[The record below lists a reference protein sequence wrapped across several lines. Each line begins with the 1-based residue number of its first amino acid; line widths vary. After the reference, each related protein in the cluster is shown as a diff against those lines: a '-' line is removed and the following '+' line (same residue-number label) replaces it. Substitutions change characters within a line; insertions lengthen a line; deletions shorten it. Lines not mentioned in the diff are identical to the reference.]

1 MIWNIE
7 EGLKLTV
14 EQLERA
20 EAQRV
25 AMTARTLEFFDKYD
39 LLLCPATIVPPF
51 PVENRYVAECAG
63 KKFDNYVEW
72 LGIVY
77 AITLVCCPALS
88 LPCGF
93 TASGLPVGLQ
103 VVAPPRGEAQLLA
116 GSRCWRIF
124 WACAARRRSIRGRR
138 NSAIG
143 RRVSTDAAFSGSCGN
158 PARPVVVTCCYA
170 RRTDPGQRDRTSP
183 SWRPIM
189 TDQAIKPAD
198 DHFDIQD
205 VERRIKAIFI
215 GSIGNLVEWYDFYAY
230 TAFAL
235 YFAPAFFPNSDPVVQ
250 QLNAAV
256 LFAATFLMRPL
267 GGWLFGFIADRHGRR
282 LSLTLSV
289 VCMCFGSLII
299 AVTPTYATI
308 GIAAPAILALAR
320 IIEGLSLGGE
330 YGASAT
336 YLTEVA
342 DPKHRGFYSSF
353 QYVTLIG
360 GQLTAIIVLL
370 LLQKVFLTPEQLKDW
385 GWRIP
390 FVIGALLAIFAAVMR
405 RNLHETEA
413 FEEAKKLTKPTGSIR
428 GLLKYPRELLLV
440 VGLTAGGTAAFYT
453 FTTYMQTFVRLS
465 VGLTEDQT
473 TFVIFGSLIF
483 ATLLQPIYGAPVRPH
498 RPQAAADLLRRRR
511 HAGDGPDPDHAE
523 GDQIAVHGLPADLR
537 RLDLRR
543 RLHLDQRHR
552 EGRTVPDQCPRARR
566 RPALC
571 HHGIA
576 VRRHRA
582 GGRALFQDAGA

>member
-1 MIWNIE
+1 M
-7 EGLKLTV
+7 
-14 EQLERA
+14 A
-20 EAQRV
+20 EAH
-25 AMTARTLEFFDKYD
+25 
-39 LLLCPATIVPPF
+39 P
-51 PVENRYVAECAG
+51 
-63 KKFDNYVEW
+63 
-72 LGIVY
+72 
-77 AITLVCCPALS
+77 
-88 LPCGF
+88 GF
-93 TASGLPVGLQ
+93 QVGPGRSGQ
-103 VVAPPRGEAQLLA
+103 VVGRNRAWAAPASDAVWKGWLRLSEGCIV
-116 GSRCWRIF
+116 RT
-124 WACAARRRSIRGRR
+124 RRS
-138 NSAIG
+138 
-143 RRVSTDAAFSGSCGN
+143 DK
-158 PARPVVVTCCYA
+158 
-170 RRTDPGQRDRTSP
+170 
-183 SWRPIM
+183 
-189 TDQAIKPAD
+189 TDQAIKPASA
-198 DHFDIQD
+198 HLDIQD
-205 VERRIKAIFI
+205 MERRIKSILI
-215 GSIGNLVEWYDFYAY
+215 GSVGNLVEWYDFYAY

-235 YFAPAFFPNSDPVVQ
+235 YFAPAFFPSTDPVVQ

-267 GGWLFGFIADRHGRR
+267 GGWLFGFIADRYGRR
-282 LSLTLSV
+282 RSLTLSV

-342 DPKHRGFYSSF
+342 DPRHRGFYSSF

-360 GQLTAIIVLL
+360 GQLTAIMVLL

-453 FTTYMQTFVRLS
+453 FTTYMQTFVKLS

-473 TFVIFGSLIF
+473 TLVIFGSLIF
-483 ATLLQPIYGAPVRPH
+483 ATLLQPIYGGLSDRIGRKPLLIFFGLAGTLATVPILTTLKDAKSPFAAFLLICGAWLFVAGYTSINAVVKAELFPTNVR
-498 RPQAAADLLRRRR
+498 AL
-511 HAGDGPDPDHAE
+511 G
-523 GDQIAVHGLPADLR
+523 VGLPYAITVSLFGGTAPAIALYFKSFGHEDWFYYYLSGMIFLSLIIYSTMR
-537 RLDLRR
+537 DTK
-543 RLHLDQRHR
+543 HESAMHRH
-552 EGRTVPDQCPRARR
+552 E
-566 RPALC
+566 
-571 HHGIA
+571 
-576 VRRHRA
+576 
-582 GGRALFQDAGA
+582 